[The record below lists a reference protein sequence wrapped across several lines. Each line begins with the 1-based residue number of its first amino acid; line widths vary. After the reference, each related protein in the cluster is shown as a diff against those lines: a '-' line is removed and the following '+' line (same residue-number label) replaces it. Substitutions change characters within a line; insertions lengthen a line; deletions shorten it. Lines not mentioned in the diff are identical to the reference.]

1 MKLNKAVKDYIPEDY
16 LWLKEGEDCWVEL
29 DVDLLPDRDGD
40 VFIRAKVKS
49 INADA
54 KLVTVDYIES
64 TIQVANEVHLTRL
77 LKRDPQTYPGLHDLV
92 DLPVLNDAELHQKI
106 RDRFAQL
113 DIFTYIGPSLLI
125 VNPFKYL
132 PAQYEESLRQEF
144 YNCIMHPATNKVR
157 DKPPHVWAIAA
168 SAYLELFI
176 SRINQ
181 ACCIS
186 GESGAGKTVNTKT
199 CMSFLTGMNEIFGT
213 KVAKEGEFKIEDK
226 ILMCNPILEA
236 LGNAKT
242 VRNDNS
248 SRFGKYVSLYI
259 DGKIV
264 VGASVESYLL
274 EAIRV
279 TNPNKSERNYHIF
292 YQFLKGAKD
301 AEISNFRLS
310 RVPSQYSFLAKSGC
324 FDVPTLDDVSD
335 YNEHEKSMEVYLNYE
350 DSQPQ
355 RS

>member
-1 MKLNKAVKDYIPEDY
+1 MKLNKGIRDYKAEDY
-16 LWLKEGEDCWVEL
+16 LWMKEGENCWVEL
-29 DVDLLPDRDGD
+29 DVDVLPDRDSD
-40 VFIRAKVKS
+40 VFLPAKIKT
-49 INADA
+49 INMET
-54 KLVTVDYIES
+54 KLVIVDYES
-64 TIQVANEVHLTRL
+64 SSSQASPEVHITRVMM
-77 LKRDPQTYPGLHDLV
+77 RDPQTYPDLHDLV

-113 DIFTYIGPSLLI
+113 SIFTYIGPSLLI
-125 VNPFKYL
+125 INPFKYL
-132 PAQYEESLRQEF
+132 TDQYKDDLKQEF
-144 YNCIMHPATNKVR
+144 YNCIMYPATNKVR

-176 SRINQ
+176 NRINQ
-181 ACCIS
+181 ACCVS

-259 DGKIV
+259 EGKIV

-279 TNPNKSERNYHIF
+279 TSPNKSERNYHVF
-292 YQFLKGAKD
+292 YQYLKGVKD
-301 AEISNFRLS
+301 SELSNMKLVRD
-310 RVPSQYSFLAKSGC
+310 PSQYPFLAKSGC

-335 YNEHEKSMEVYLNYE
+335 YKEHEKSMEVMAF
-350 DSQPQ
+350 
-355 RS
+355 

>member
-1 MKLNKAVKDYIPEDY
+1 MKLSKAIKDFTPKEY
-16 LWLKEGEDCWVEL
+16 LWMKAGEPCWIEL
-29 DVDLLPDRDGD
+29 DVETLPDRDGD
-40 VFIRAKVKS
+40 VFIASRVVEWSAEKQTVKVE
-49 INADA
+49 
-54 KLVTVDYIES
+54 YEES
-64 TIQVANEVHLTRL
+64 GKGLPYEMHITRVY
-77 LKRDPQTYPGLHDLV
+77 KRDPEKYPNLYDLV
-92 DLPVLNDAELHQKI
+92 DMPVLNDAELHQKI
-106 RDRFAQL
+106 KDRFTQL

-132 PAQYEESLRQEF
+132 PDQYKEDLKKEF
-144 YNCIMHPATNKVR
+144 YKCIMHPATNKVR

-168 SAYLELFI
+168 SAYLELFNNN
-176 SRINQ
+176 INQ
-181 ACCIS
+181 ACCVS

-264 VGASVESYLL
+264 VGASIESYLL

-279 TNPNKSERNYHIF
+279 TSPNKSERNYHVF
-292 YQFLKGAKD
+292 YQLLAGAKD
-301 AEISNFRLS
+301 EELSHLRLK
-310 RVPSQYSFLAKSGC
+310 RDPSTYPFLAKSGC
-324 FDVPTLDDVSD
+324 LTVPTIDDIAD
-335 YNEHEKSMEVYLNYE
+335 YKEHEKSMEVNFK
-350 DSQPQ
+350 
-355 RS
+355 